1 MIVAVS
7 GAVAD
12 AAEDRLGIERARITV
27 VHHGISDRFR
37 VTLPESTLAEVCSR
51 FGVERGGY
59 FVCVGKVELRKN
71 VTTLVRAAALK
82 PHTIRLLV
90 VGPRG
95 FGAEEVDA
103 EIEQRGVG
111 ADVTLIGHVSDN
123 DLIALIAGA
132 RALVHPSGFE
142 GFGFTPL
149 EAMALGTPAIAS
161 RTGSLPEVLGNGAL
175 LLDGIDA
182 EAWSTAMIRLQ
193 QDHAFADSLAERGRR
208 HAAMFTWER
217 AARETAAVH
226 ELVTRD

>member
-1 MIVAVS
+1 
-7 GAVAD
+7 
-12 AAEDRLGIERARITV
+12 
-27 VHHGISDRFR
+27 
-37 VTLPESTLAEVCSR
+37 
-51 FGVERGGY
+51 
-59 FVCVGKVELRKN
+59 
-71 VTTLVRAAALK
+71 
-82 PHTIRLLV
+82 
-90 VGPRG
+90 
-95 FGAEEVDA
+95 
-103 EIEQRGVG
+103 
-111 ADVTLIGHVSDN
+111 
-123 DLIALIAGA
+123 LIAGA

-226 ELVTRD
+226 ELVTMD